1 MKKAIISLALMAT
14 TILLNAKMPAILSQA
29 YSPEM
34 TQWVDSVFNKLT
46 PQERIGQIINKM
58 FEADDI
64 EAAKAAVDEAAI
76 LYDVQDY
83 KTVNYQS
90 GFKTNQRVMP
100 KSTSQKAAEITQKSK
115 EARGGKWGFSIHKK

>member
-1 MKKAIISLALMAT
+1 MSREKAAMIRGSYGGRGRTTYTTPWDGKTYSNLAE
-14 TILLNAKMPAILSQA
+14 
-29 YSPEM
+29 Y
-34 TQWVDSVFNKLT
+34 
-46 PQERIGQIINKM
+46 
-58 FEADDI
+58 
-64 EAAKAAVDEAAI
+64 KAAVDEAAI

-90 GFKTNQRVMP
+90 GFKTNQRMIP